1 MKLGI
6 IDIGS
11 NSIKL
16 LVAETQSPLAVN
28 YQTTWET
35 RISEGLGG
43 DNPVLSDIA
52 MEQGVEAVK
61 SLIKE
66 ADRYQPITFYVVA
79 TSAVRDAENRDV
91 FVDRIR
97 QETGLELDIL
107 SGEQEAAYIGWGIT
121 TDPTVEKYKEFCL
134 VDLGG
139 GSMELIHI
147 KDKEIV
153 AKTSLPLGAV
163 RLSEKCIPDPTL
175 PMKANEMKRIT
186 RTVQDTIYRSDFK
199 FPAGSNILA
208 GTGGALTVAREIRAG
223 WLSLTPKQVSNSLGL
238 TYLRYLFLEL
248 ASMHQYERSR
258 LAHLP
263 DARADIMPTAL
274 ITLITVAELAN
285 ASGFVHSRHNLRY
298 GLAASLIDKHID
310 S

>member
-16 LVAETQSPLAVN
+16 LVAETTSPLAVN

-35 RISEGLGG
+35 RISHGLGG
-43 DNPVLSDIA
+43 DNPRISDIA
-52 MEQGVEAVK
+52 MEQGVDAVK
-61 SLIKE
+61 ALIEE
-66 ADRYQPITFYVVA
+66 AKRYQPITFYVVA
-79 TSAVRDAENRDV
+79 TSAVRDAENRDE

-97 QETGLELDIL
+97 EGTGLELDIL
-107 SGEQEAAYIGWGIT
+107 TGEQEAAYIGWGIT
-121 TDPTVEKYKEFCL
+121 TDPAVEKYDEFFL
-134 VDLGG
+134 ADLGG

-147 KDKEIV
+147 KDKQIIT
-153 AKTSLPLGAV
+153 KTSLPLGAV
-163 RLSEKCIPDPTL
+163 RLVEKCIPDPTL
-175 PMKANEMKRIT
+175 PMKASEMKRIT
-186 RTVQDTIYRSDFK
+186 RTVQDTIFRSGFK
-199 FPAGSNILA
+199 FPATSNVLA

-223 WLSLTPKQVSNSLGL
+223 WLSQSPNQVSNLLGL

-248 ASMHQYERSR
+248 ASMHQFERSR

-263 DARADIMPTAL
+263 EARADIMPTAL
-274 ITLITVAELAN
+274 ITLITVAEIAN

-298 GLAASLIDKHID
+298 GLAASLIKKHIE